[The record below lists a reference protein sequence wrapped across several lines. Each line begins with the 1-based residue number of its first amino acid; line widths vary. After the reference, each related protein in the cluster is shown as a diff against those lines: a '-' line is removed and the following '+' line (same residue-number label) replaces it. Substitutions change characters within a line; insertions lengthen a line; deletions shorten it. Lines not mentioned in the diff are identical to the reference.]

1 MPLPYRTPYNAS
13 VYQGEV
19 ELTCQLPYDTVFHF
33 FLLDGRE
40 LEKIA
45 QENLTRRGVRYEV
58 ITQCWM
64 CTCARSH
71 TFPAALQFEVYMA
84 YKLAVVGPAGV
95 GCVRAHVHTHFQL
108 LCSSMYIWRI
118 SWPWWDRQEWDVHV
132 RTFTHISSC
141 SAVRGIYGV

>member
-1 MPLPYRTPYNAS
+1 
-13 VYQGEV
+13 
-19 ELTCQLPYDTVFHF
+19 
-33 FLLDGRE
+33 
-40 LEKIA
+40 
-45 QENLTRRGVRYEV
+45 
-58 ITQCWM
+58 M
-64 CTCARSH
+64 CACARSH

-108 LCSSMYIWRI
+108 LCSSRYIWPI
-118 SWPWWDRQEWDVHV
+118 SWPWWDRQEWDVCV